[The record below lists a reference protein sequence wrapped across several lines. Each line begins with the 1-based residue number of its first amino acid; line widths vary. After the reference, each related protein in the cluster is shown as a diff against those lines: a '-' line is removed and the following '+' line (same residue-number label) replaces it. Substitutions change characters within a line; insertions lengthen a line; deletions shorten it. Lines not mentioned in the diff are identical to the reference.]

1 MQKIA
6 EAALNN
12 AKVAAERQMDE
23 MYEEHKGNGGGGH
36 NNQKQQYIDL
46 SEEDDEG
53 DAF

>member
-6 EAALNN
+6 ETALNN

-23 MYEEHKGNGGGGH
+23 MYEEHKGNGGGGK
-36 NNQKQQYIDL
+36 QKQQYIDL